1 MDAPTPVLWKLSIT
15 RLSTMLERGEIS
27 AIELLDEYLRRIDAV
42 NPTLNAI
49 VHLDLDGA
57 RAAAKASD
65 ARTAR
70 RARLGR
76 LDGIPLVVK
85 DNIYVRGVPAT
96 WGSYLFADHVP
107 REDEIGVVRL
117 RDAGMVLLGKTNTPE
132 FAVQGYTGNLR
143 FGVTRNPWN
152 PTLTPGGSSGG
163 SVVAVACG
171 MAPAALGTDGGGSAR
186 RPAGYVGIVG
196 LKAST
201 GRIPRYHG
209 FPLIS
214 LDFEV
219 ICPVAR
225 TVDDLE
231 LLYRCMAG
239 PDLRDRSSM
248 LFSRALPVNTATR
261 MKPKRIRYIER
272 VANSPVDPTIVA
284 SIGHV
289 AQNLER
295 LGHHVDLGQAPY
307 ELDLLDRIYAVI
319 IGTSLAH
326 LLAPYSE
333 RLDEVGKPVRALAQ
347 AGYSALDYHE
357 VLRAVHKMRAHVG
370 ELFENIDLI
379 LTPSAA
385 AMPWPAE
392 QVYPPFIADQPVA
405 PRAHA
410 PYTRFVNVVGYPAIS
425 LPAGASLDG
434 TPIGFQLIA
443 RFGAED
449 DLLAIASQYESAY
462 PNPNCWPDI

>member
-1 MDAPTPVLWKLSIT
+1 MDAATPALWKLSIA
-15 RLSTMLERGEIS
+15 RLGAMLERGEIS
-27 AIELLDEYLRRIDAV
+27 AIELLDAHLGRIDAV

-57 RAAAKASD
+57 RAAAEASD

-70 RARLGR
+70 NARVGL
-76 LDGIPLVVK
+76 LDGIPLLVK

-96 WGSYLFADHVP
+96 WGSHLFADHVP
-107 REDEIGVVRL
+107 KEDEIGVERL

-152 PTLTPGGSSGG
+152 PALTPGGSSGG
-163 SVVAVACG
+163 SVAAVACG
-171 MAPAALGTDGGGSAR
+171 MAPAALGTDGGGSTR

-201 GRIPRYHG
+201 GRIPRYRG
-209 FPLIS
+209 FPPIS
-214 LDFEV
+214 LDFEA

-248 LFSRALPVNTATR
+248 LFSQALRAKPATR

-272 VANSPVDPTIVA
+272 VADSPVDPTIVA
-284 SIGHV
+284 SVGQV

-295 LGHHVDLGQAPY
+295 LGHHVDPGPAPY
-307 ELDLLDRIYAVI
+307 ELDLLDRIYAVV
-319 IGTSLAH
+319 IGTALSR

-333 RLDEVGKPVRALAQ
+333 KLDEVGKPIRALAQ

-357 VLRAVHKMRAHVG
+357 VLGAVHKMRAQVG
-370 ELFENIDLI
+370 ELFEKVELI

-392 QVYPPFIADQPVA
+392 QVYPPVIADRPAA

-410 PYTRFVNVVGYPAIS
+410 PYTRFVNVVGYPAIA
-425 LPAGASLDG
+425 LPAGPSLDG

-449 DLLAIASQYESAY
+449 GLLAIASQYESAY
-462 PNPNCWPDI
+462 RNPNRWPDI